1 VLPADIPK
9 NIEVDI
15 SHLVFGVEVRVK
27 DLPHSD
33 KLKFLT
39 DENQMIAHITTV
51 KEEVVAAP
59 EVVADASGR
68 LRLNPKSS
76 RRASRKSRVKRPRAM
91 PRVRPSPRRPKS
103 LRRKRRNSFWQAS
116 EAAGR
121 CFSLRRA
128 KAMSEKLR
136 AKSESCVK
144 LIVGLGNPGIEYQ
157 FTPHNLG
164 FLTIDRIANG
174 LGIEV
179 RNRQCR
185 ALTARATIAGEPVV
199 LAKPETYMN
208 LSGLSVRELV
218 AEHQVDVTRDLIVI
232 YDELDLPLGTIRIRQ
247 RGGSAGHN
255 GMESILGAL
264 GTDEFLRIRLGIA
277 PDRKV
282 VDGVKYVLTPF
293 RKAQEKVVDEM
304 LDTAAQAVEVILKEG
319 PAAAMNRFNRKNE
332 AEEG

>member
-1 VLPADIPK
+1 
-9 NIEVDI
+9 
-15 SHLVFGVEVRVK
+15 
-27 DLPHSD
+27 
-33 KLKFLT
+33 
-39 DENQMIAHITTV
+39 M
-51 KEEVVAAP
+51 
-59 EVVADASGR
+59 
-68 LRLNPKSS
+68 
-76 RRASRKSRVKRPRAM
+76 
-91 PRVRPSPRRPKS
+91 
-103 LRRKRRNSFWQAS
+103 
-116 EAAGR
+116 
-121 CFSLRRA
+121 
-128 KAMSEKLR
+128 
-136 AKSESCVK
+136 K

-164 FLTIDRIANG
+164 FLTIDRIVNG

-208 LSGLSVRELV
+208 LSGLSVLELV
-218 AEHQVDVTRDLIVI
+218 AEHQIDVSRDLIVV

-247 RGGSAGHN
+247 RGSSAGHN

-282 VDGVKYVLTPF
+282 ADGVKYVLTPF
-293 RKAQEKVVDEM
+293 RRAQEKVVDEI

-332 AEEG
+332 TDE